1 MYIHVPIYNP
11 LGSYNVAC
19 LYAFRDY
26 HWHSSLGMAISR
38 AHSGLLFLL
47 KGWDIMQFLPSTLYV
62 FGVIFVQFISAV
74 QLVRFYLYS
83 FWY

>member
-19 LYAFRDY
+19 LYAFRDD

-47 KGWDIMQFLPSTLYV
+47 KG
-62 FGVIFVQFISAV
+62 
-74 QLVRFYLYS
+74 
-83 FWY
+83 